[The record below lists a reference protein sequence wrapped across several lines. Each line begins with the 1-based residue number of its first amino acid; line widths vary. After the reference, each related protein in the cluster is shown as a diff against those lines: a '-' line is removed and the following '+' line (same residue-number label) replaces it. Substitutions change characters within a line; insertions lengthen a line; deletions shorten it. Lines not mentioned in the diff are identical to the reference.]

1 MAAPDPCS
9 NRRPLASRNTRWA
22 IGLAAAL
29 ARWEVSPN
37 AISVASLVVALA
49 GGACLV
55 LAPHLDCPGCAVLL
69 LLAAGVLIQLRLL
82 CNLLD
87 GMVAVEGGRKTAVG
101 GLYNEIP
108 DRIAD
113 VAILVGA
120 GYAAARIPWASALG
134 WGCAALALMTAYLRA
149 LGQTLG
155 APALYLGP
163 MAKQQRMAVMTLA
176 CIAAAIAV
184 RGQRVPE
191 VLAGALA
198 VIACGTLITC
208 WRRIHAI
215 AAVLQRA

>member
-1 MAAPDPCS
+1 MAA
-9 NRRPLASRNTRWA
+9 T
-22 IGLAAAL
+22 L

-49 GGACLV
+49 AGACLV
-55 LAPHLDCPGCAVLL
+55 LEPRIDCPTCAALL
-69 LLAAGVLIQLRLL
+69 LLAAGVCIQLRLL

-87 GMVAVEGGRKTAVG
+87 GMVSVEGGRKTAVG

-108 DRIAD
+108 DRFAD
-113 VAILVGA
+113 VAIVVGA
-120 GYAAARIPWASALG
+120 GNAGARIPCASALG

-176 CIAAAIAV
+176 CIASAFAV
-184 RGQRVPE
+184 RWQRVPE
-191 VLAGALA
+191 VLEAALLA
-198 VIACGTLITC
+198 LILLGTLITC

-215 AAVLQRA
+215 AAVLTRA